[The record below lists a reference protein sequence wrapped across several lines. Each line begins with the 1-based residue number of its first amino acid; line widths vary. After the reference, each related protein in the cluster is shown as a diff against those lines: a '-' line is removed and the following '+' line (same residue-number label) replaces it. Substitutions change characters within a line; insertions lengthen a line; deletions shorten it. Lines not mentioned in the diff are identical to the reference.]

1 MGSAVWRR
9 RSTPRDPHTAP
20 TPECRQEVADCA
32 SEPGRKPPGGDAMSS
47 DSLKVWCQIRV
58 ISHAVRRRGDA
69 TAFAKL
75 PPQHRLVADCMFY
88 RALAGYL
95 DGEALPTKALITEV
109 VPDWAS
115 VATAHRV
122 VRLMIDAGYL
132 AIVPGKD
139 NRSVRVRPSS
149 QSLATA
155 GRRAARILEEL
166 RNRGIH
172 VTADNL

>member
-1 MGSAVWRR
+1 M
-9 RSTPRDPHTAP
+9 T
-20 TPECRQEVADCA
+20 E
-32 SEPGRKPPGGDAMSS
+32 
-47 DSLKVWCQIRV
+47 SLKVWCQIRV
-58 ISHAVRRRGDA
+58 ISHAVRRRGAA

-95 DGEALPTKALITEV
+95 EGEALPTKALVNEV

-132 AIVPGKD
+132 TVVPSRD
-139 NRSVRVRPSS
+139 NRSVRVAPST

-155 GRRAARILEEL
+155 GRRATRIVERL
-166 RNRGIH
+166 RTCGIH
-172 VTADNL
+172 ITADNL